1 MNLKQS
7 IEEII
12 EQPDYEPMS
21 VSDFQDALG
30 LNSADSFR
38 DLIKVLVELEQ
49 TGLIQRT
56 KTDRYQRKE
65 SQKSKQPKLIKGKLS
80 QNKKGFAFLR
90 PEVEDMDDIF
100 IPPTKINRAMDG
112 DTVLV
117 EVHQSKGDHK
127 GKVEGEVKT
136 IETHSVT
143 QVVGTYSEARHF
155 GFVLPDD
162 KRIMQ
167 DIFIPKGQNLGAVDG
182 HKVLVQITKYADGT
196 DNPEGIVSAILGHK
210 NDPGVDIL
218 SIIYQHGIE
227 IEFPD
232 NVLAEAEA
240 VPDQIEPSEIS
251 GRHDLRDELTIT
263 IDGADAKDLDDA
275 ISVKKLSNGN
285 TQLTVSIADVSY
297 YVTEGSALNEEAYSR
312 ATSVYLVDRVI
323 PMIPHRLSNGICSLN
338 PKVDRLTLSCQME
351 LNERG
356 EVVKHEIF
364 DSVIH
369 SNYRMTYDEV
379 NEIITDQNAE
389 TRNKY
394 SEVTPMLDLAQDLSQ
409 RLVDMRRRRGEIDFD
424 IDEAKVLVNEEG
436 IPTDVQLRKRG
447 EGERLIESFMLA
459 ANETIAEHFDRLEV
473 PFIYRVH
480 EQPKSERLRQFFD
493 FVTNFGLMI
502 KGTGE
507 DIHPSTLQKIQQEV
521 EGQPEQMVISTMMLR
536 SMQQAR
542 YDDVNLGHFG
552 LSAEYYTHFT
562 SPIRRYPDLIVH
574 RLIRKYIVEQS
585 MDRKEKNKWE
595 EALPEIAE
603 HTSQRERRAIEAER
617 DTDELKKAE
626 YMVQHIGEEFEGII
640 SSVANFGM
648 FIELP
653 NTIEGMVHVSNM
665 TDDYYHF
672 DERQMA
678 MIGERQAKVF
688 RIGDPVEIKVINVD
702 VDERMIDFQ
711 IVGMPLPKN
720 ERGQRPSRGKTIQ
733 ANPRGKSSDKSKDD
747 RNSTGNRT
755 KQKQRK
761 GKNKR
766 NNGKQEQGNTKHKPF
781 YKDKNVKN
789 KARKKKK

>member
-12 EQPDYEPMS
+12 KQPDYEPMS

-65 SQKSKQPKLIKGKLS
+65 SKKSKQSKLIQGTLS

-90 PEVEDMDDIF
+90 PEDDEMDDVF

-117 EVHQSKGDHK
+117 ELQNSKGEHK
-127 GKVEGEVKT
+127 GKLEGEVKS
-136 IETHSVT
+136 IEKHSVT

-167 DIFIPKGQNLGAVDG
+167 DVFIPKGHNLGAIDG

-196 DNPEGIVSAILGHK
+196 DNPEGQVSAILGHK

-232 NVLAEAEA
+232 KVLEEAEA
-240 VPDQIEPSEIS
+240 VPDEIKPSEIE
-251 GRHDLRDELTIT
+251 GRRDLRNELTIT

-275 ISVKKLSNGN
+275 ISVKKLDNGH

-297 YVTEGSALNEEAYSR
+297 YVTEGSALNEEAYDR

-338 PKVDRLTLSCQME
+338 PQVDRLTLSCQME
-351 LNERG
+351 LDERG
-356 EVVKHEIF
+356 HVVNHEIF

-379 NEIITDQNAE
+379 NEIITDQNE
-389 TRNKY
+389 DTRKQYN
-394 SEVTPMLDLAQDLSQ
+394 EVTPMLDLAKDLSE
-409 RLVDMRRRRGEIDFD
+409 RLINMRKRRGEIDFD
-424 IDEAKVLVNEEG
+424 ISEAKVLVNDEG
-436 IPTDVQLRKRG
+436 IPTDVELRKRG

-459 ANETIAEHFDRLEV
+459 ANETIAEHFDRLNV

-493 FVTNFGLMI
+493 FITNFGLMI

-507 DIHPSTLQKIQQEV
+507 EVHPSTLQKIQQEV

-552 LSAEYYTHFT
+552 LSAEHYTHFT

-574 RLIRKYIVEQS
+574 RLIRKYLIDKT
-585 MDRKEKNKWE
+585 MDDKTLNKWE
-595 EALPEIAE
+595 EALPEIAD

-626 YMVQHIGEEFEGII
+626 YMVQHIGEEYEGII

-653 NTIEGMVHVSNM
+653 NTIEGMVHVSEM

-688 RIGDPVEIKVINVD
+688 RIGDPAKIKVVNVD

-711 IVGMPLPKN
+711 IVGMPLPKK
-720 ERGQRPSRGKTIQ
+720 ERSPRPSRGKTIQ
-733 ANPRGKSSDKSKDD
+733 AKPRGQSLDNSNNDKK
-747 RNSTGNRT
+747 G
-755 KQKQRK
+755 KKKQRK
-761 GKNKR
+761 GKNQR
-766 NNGKQEQGNTKHKPF
+766 NKNKQASGNTKHKPF
-781 YKDKNVKN
+781 YKDKKVKN